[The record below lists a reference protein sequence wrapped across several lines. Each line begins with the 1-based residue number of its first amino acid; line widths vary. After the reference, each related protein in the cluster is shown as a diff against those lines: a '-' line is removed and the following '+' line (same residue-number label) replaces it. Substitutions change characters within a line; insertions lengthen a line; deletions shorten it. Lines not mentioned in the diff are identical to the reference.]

1 MEHDETFNPS
11 NLTYSFSFTSKDLT
25 LIKKYNESRI
35 GGGYSDFKLTCKCGN
50 NSSGQTNGS
59 EVCHECISEF
69 LTNLYDK
76 KFFYNGVTRNLTMDK
91 VWGNDKLTLNQIR
104 GNEINYRLKN
114 IIVDNPRKF
123 RQCNKIFLLKT
134 SFILTLKMVLLYMK
148 IR

>member
-91 VWGNDKLTLNQIR
+91 VWGNDNLTLNQVRYNGYNHWSRDITV
-104 GNEINYRLKN
+104 E
-114 IIVDNPRKF
+114 NPR
-123 RQCNKIFLLKT
+123 
-134 SFILTLKMVLLYMK
+134 
-148 IR
+148 